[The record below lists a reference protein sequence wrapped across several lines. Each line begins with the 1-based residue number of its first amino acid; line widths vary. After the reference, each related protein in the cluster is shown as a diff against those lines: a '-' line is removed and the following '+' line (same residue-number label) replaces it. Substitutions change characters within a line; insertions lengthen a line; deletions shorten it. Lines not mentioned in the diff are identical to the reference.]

1 MSRAL
6 LALPLIALA
15 LPAPALAQ
23 DSEDDLMRT
32 AQQLQDPRTQD
43 TLAAVLSAM
52 VGAMLDAPVGG
63 MVNAVAKA
71 DPTGRTRPVDP
82 DTTIA
87 DMASRDDPDFA
98 ENLDAEI
105 RDGTRVVGT
114 MAGAL
119 AELLPQL
126 TVLAREVEEQ
136 VEAARGAARRY

>member
-23 DSEDDLMRT
+23 DSDDDLIRT
-32 AQQLQDPRTQD
+32 AKQLQDPRTQD

-63 MVNAVAKA
+63 IVNAVAKA

-82 DTTIA
+82 DMTVA

-98 ENLDAEI
+98 ENLDADI
-105 RDGTRVVGT
+105 RGGTRLAGA
-114 MAGAL
+114 MAGAM
-119 AELLPQL
+119 ADLLPQL
-126 TVLAREVEEQ
+126 SVLARDVEER
-136 VEAARGAARRY
+136 VEAARNAARRY